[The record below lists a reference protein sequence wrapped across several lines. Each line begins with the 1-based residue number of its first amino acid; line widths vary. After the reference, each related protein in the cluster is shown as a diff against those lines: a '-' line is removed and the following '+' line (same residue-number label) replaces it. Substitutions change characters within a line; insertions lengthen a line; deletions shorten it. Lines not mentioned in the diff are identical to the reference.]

1 MSREQKNAPLPK
13 FVVWW
18 GGGERLALNLCGGAV
33 KDQSEQSQQG
43 YDARAIANLFLF
55 WANED
60 EGRKGYTPI
69 EIIKLVYI
77 AHGWCLAL
85 LGKPLIFDQIE
96 AWKHGPVISSLY
108 HTFKRFGRRIIQG
121 YAEYKDME
129 DDSGVVQDRIGDDYI
144 KILSSVYHAY
154 SDFIG
159 YELARITHEPNSP
172 WDQVRK
178 SSSKLISND
187 LIKAEYENIR
197 RHRRS

>member
-1 MSREQKNAPLPK
+1 MEH
-13 FVVWW
+13 
-18 GGGERLALNLCGGAV
+18 
-33 KDQSEQSQQG
+33 QSEQSQQEQG

-55 WANED
+55 WASED
-60 EGRKGYTPI
+60 KGRSGYTPI

-85 LGKPLIFDQIE
+85 LGKPLIFDQVE

-108 HTFKRFGRRIIQG
+108 HAFKRFGRRTIQG
-121 YAEYKDME
+121 YAEYKDTE
-129 DDSGVVQDRIGDDYI
+129 GKPGVVQDRIGNDYL
-144 KILSSVYHAY
+144 KILNSVYHAY
-154 SDFIG
+154 SGFVG

-178 SSSKLISND
+178 SSSELIPND

-197 RHRRS
+197 RHRRA